1 MHCCQGRIDYKDIKY
16 YPSDNKIDQLVVKN
30 LLIHSK
36 NKLIKKSNLHKLFS
50 FLKNQL
56 NFTVISLDINFV
68 SGKAL
73 RKVNKDFLNH
83 DYSTDIITFN
93 YSGNI
98 KDIEG
103 EILISI
109 DDAETNSEKYGVN
122 FDEEI
127 LRLVIHGILHL
138 LGYDDINLKE
148 KLEMKCLENKLLIE
162 YKNILLKER

>member
-1 MHCCQGRIDYKDIKY
+1 MHCCEGRIDYKDIKY
-16 YPSDNKIDQLVVKN
+16 YPSGNNIDHPVVKN
-30 LLIHSK
+30 LLIYSK
-36 NKLIKKSNLHKLFS
+36 NKLIKKSNLNKLLS

-56 NFTVISLDINFV
+56 NFTLISLDINFI

-83 DYSTDIITFN
+83 DFSTDIITFN

-98 KDIEG
+98 KDLEG
-103 EILISI
+103 EILISV
-109 DDAETNSEKYGVN
+109 DDAETNSKKYGVS

-138 LGYDDINLKE
+138 LGYNDINSKE
-148 KLEMKCLENKLLIE
+148 KLEMKRLENKLLIE
-162 YKNILLKER
+162 YKNILPKER